1 MDALINALQN
11 CGNQHAGVISNL
23 MLAGIFVPVLVGI
36 ILIVTDKLKANT
48 GKAIAGV
55 TFGFVGF
62 VSLLVWAVY
71 TATHTDGGYLFRK
84 EWNTGLATN
93 VIGIKLILGVN
104 GISAPMLLLTGITGF
119 AAGIY
124 AMRQPMKQQSLYLGL
139 ILVMLGG
146 LVGVFTSMD
155 VFFYYFFHELALIPT
170 FIAMG
175 YFGGR
180 AARQAALEMAIYL
193 TVGAMLSLAGI
204 LYLAVNASSTQDIE
218 RSFDVQTL
226 QLYFAQTPL
235 AEHLQHNV
243 FAILLIGLGILVS
256 LFPFYSWAPRL
267 YATAPAGISML
278 HAGVLKKFG
287 LYGLVQI
294 AMPLLPQGAAH
305 WSGLLVWLA
314 LANVVIIGLICLA
327 QTNLKELVGYGSVM
341 HMGYLFLGLATL
353 GATGIGGATVL
364 MVGHG
369 LSVALLLL
377 LADLVEEKTGTA
389 QIGALGGL
397 SQKAPLLAG
406 FFVAAVMGTAGLPGF
421 ATFIGELTIFSALFD
436 FNPWVAAGAM
446 LGIVLTAVYG
456 LRAAAGVFFGEMKLP
471 AAHEVER
478 ENAGPLSD
486 ISFGA
491 KVPAVVLLGALLV
504 LGFFPSLISNSI
516 NEAVTRLYPAP
527 TLPEAVVHADTVTK
541 ASE

>member
-1 MDALINALQN
+1 
-11 CGNQHAGVISNL
+11 

-36 ILIVTDKLKANT
+36 ILIVTDKVKAGT
-48 GKAIAGV
+48 GRTIAGL
-55 TFGFVGF
+55 TFGFVGL
-62 VSLLVWAVY
+62 VSLFVWAVY
-71 TATHTDGGYLFRK
+71 AATHTDGGYLFRK
-84 EWNTGLATN
+84 EWNTGLASN

-104 GISAPMLLLTGITGF
+104 GISAPMLLLTGIAGF

-124 AMRQPMKQQSLYLGL
+124 AMRQQVKQQSLYLGL
-139 ILVMLGG
+139 MLVMLGG

-204 LYLAVNASSTQDIE
+204 IYLAVSASSTPDIE
-218 RSFDVQTL
+218 RSFDIQTL
-226 QLYFAQTPL
+226 QNYFAQTPL
-235 AEHLQHNV
+235 AETLQNNV
-243 FAILLIGLGILVS
+243 FAILLVGLGILVS

-267 YATAPAGISML
+267 YATAPAGISMM

-294 AMPLLPQGAAH
+294 VMPILPQGAEH

-389 QIGALGGL
+389 QINALGGL
-397 SQKAPLLAG
+397 SQKTPVLAG
-406 FFVAAVMGTAGLPGF
+406 LFVAAVMGTAGLPGF
-421 ATFIGELTIFSALFD
+421 ATFIGELTIFSSLFAY
-436 FNPWVAAGAM
+436 NPWVAFGAM

-456 LRAAAGVFFGEMKLP
+456 LRAAANVFFGELKLP

-478 ENAGPLSD
+478 ENVGPISD
-486 ISFGA
+486 ISCCA
-491 KVPAVVLLGALLV
+491 KLPAVVLLVALLV
-504 LGFFPSLISNSI
+504 LGFFPSLITNSI
-516 NEAVTRLYPAP
+516 NEAVTRLYPDMP
-527 TLPEAVVHADTVTK
+527 LPEAVAQTEATIE
-541 ASE
+541 ARE